1 MTTDNRFALDAAAV
15 VQQLSREIAGM
26 QARAVAQRALIEAAA
41 SLQRPDICER
51 AATEVQIYED
61 AAARLLQIVQNI
73 VTGRGAGA
81 QPAGSNAP
89 PAGSIAQPAT
99 TAPHDATAEASK
111 PTSPQP
117 PSSPLTSAQEA
128 LFRIAINARNAP
140 HKRHEAMV
148 QLLIHQLAK
157 PSPNQLAQLRTAYTD
172 IHSKW
177 SGLSTLAE
185 ELSALTLSPAADEA
199 SVRRSDQIRRVQMQL
214 RRAAEIAGAEGLT
227 PALCDEYRQQVDT
240 AVAVLSGSTYR
251 SEEGAKAEMVI
262 AQLRRLRDDCDVVVR
277 LRG

>member
-61 AAARLLQIVQNI
+61 AAARLLQVVQNI
-73 VTGRGAGA
+73 VTGRGV
-81 QPAGSNAP
+81 AGSAAP
-89 PAGSIAQPAT
+89 PMVPTS
-99 TAPHDATAEASK
+99 HDATAGASK
-111 PTSPQP
+111 ATSPQP
-117 PSSPLTSAQEA
+117 PSSPLTPMQDVRYRVAMNAQ
-128 LFRIAINARNAP
+128 NAP

-148 QLLIHQLAK
+148 QLLVQLK
-157 PSPNQLAQLRTAYTD
+157 TELPPDQLAQLRTAYTD

-177 SGLSTLAE
+177 SGLSVLAE

-214 RRAAEIAGAEGLT
+214 RRAAEIVGAAVLT
-227 PALCDEYRQQVDT
+227 SALCDEYRQQVDA
-240 AVAVLSGSTYR
+240 AVAVLSGLTYR

-262 AQLRRLRDDCDVVVR
+262 VQLRRLRDDCDVVAR

>member
-61 AAARLLQIVQNI
+61 AAARLLQVVQNI
-73 VTGRGAGA
+73 VTGRGVAGNGTAPASHDAAAGA
-81 QPAGSNAP
+81 
-89 PAGSIAQPAT
+89 
-99 TAPHDATAEASK
+99 SK
-111 PTSPQP
+111 ATSPQP
-117 PSSPLTSAQEA
+117 PSSPLTPMQDVRYRVAMSAQ
-128 LFRIAINARNAP
+128 NAP
-140 HKRHEAMV
+140 HKRHEALV
-148 QLLIHQLAK
+148 QLLVQLK
-157 PSPNQLAQLRTAYTD
+157 TELSPEQLAQLRTVYTD

-177 SGLSTLAE
+177 SGLSILAE

-214 RRAAEIAGAEGLT
+214 RRAAEIVGAAVLT
-227 PALCDEYRQQVDT
+227 EALCDEYRQQVDA
-240 AVAVLSGSTYR
+240 AVAVLSGLTYR
-251 SEEGAKAEMVI
+251 SDEGARAEAVI
-262 AQLRRLRDDCDVVVR
+262 AQLRRLRDDCDLAAR

>member
-61 AAARLLQIVQNI
+61 AAARLLQVVQNI
-73 VTGRGAGA
+73 VTGRGVG
-81 QPAGSNAP
+81 AGSGAP
-89 PAGSIAQPAT
+89 PAAT
-99 TAPHDATAEASK
+99 ASHDATAGASK
-111 PTSPQP
+111 ATSPP
-117 PSSPLTSAQEA
+117 SPSSPLIPMQDVRYRVAMNAQ
-128 LFRIAINARNAP
+128 NAP

-148 QLLIHQLAK
+148 QLLVQLK
-157 PSPNQLAQLRTAYTD
+157 TELPPDQIAQLRTAYTD

-177 SGLSTLAE
+177 SGLSVLAE
-185 ELSALTLSPAADEA
+185 ELSALTLSPTADEA

-214 RRAAEIAGAEGLT
+214 RRAAEIVGAESLT
-227 PALCDEYRQQVDT
+227 STLCDEYRQQVDV
-240 AVAVLSGSTYR
+240 AVAVLSGLTYR
-251 SEEGAKAEMVI
+251 SEEGAKAEAVI
-262 AQLRRLRDDCDVVVR
+262 AQLRRLRDDCDVVAR
-277 LRG
+277 LRSVG

>member
-61 AAARLLQIVQNI
+61 AAARLLQVVQNI

-89 PAGSIAQPAT
+89 PAGSTAPPAT
-99 TAPHDATAEASK
+99 TASHDATAGASK
-111 PTSPQP
+111 ATSPQP
-117 PSSPLTSAQEA
+117 PSSPLTPMQDVRYRVAMNAQ
-128 LFRIAINARNAP
+128 NAP

-148 QLLIHQLAK
+148 QLLVQLK
-157 PSPNQLAQLRTAYTD
+157 TELPPDQLAQLRTAYTD

-177 SGLSTLAE
+177 SGLSVLAE

-214 RRAAEIAGAEGLT
+214 RRAAEIVGAAVLT
-227 PALCDEYRQQVDT
+227 SALCDEYRQQVDT

>member
-1 MTTDNRFALDAAAV
+1 MNTDNRFALDAAAV

-26 QARAVAQRALIEAAA
+26 QARAVAQRALIEAAT
-41 SLQRPDICER
+41 SLQRSDICER

-61 AAARLLQIVQNI
+61 AVARLLQVVQNI

-89 PAGSIAQPAT
+89 PT
-99 TAPHDATAEASK
+99 ATASHEATAGASK
-111 PTSPQP
+111 ATSPQP
-117 PSSPLTSAQEA
+117 PSSPLTPTQEA
-128 LFRIAINARNAP
+128 LFRLAMNAQNAP
-140 HKRHEAMV
+140 HKRHDALM
-148 QLLIHQLAK
+148 QLLIHQQAK
-157 PSPNQLAQLRTAYTD
+157 PSPDQLAQLRTVYTD

-177 SGLSTLAE
+177 SGLSVLAE

-214 RRAAEIAGAEGLT
+214 RRAAEIVGVAVLT
-227 PALCDEYRQQVDT
+227 SALCDEYRQQVDT
-240 AVAVLSGSTYR
+240 AVAVLSGLTYR

-262 AQLRRLRDDCDVVVR
+262 VQLRRLRDDCDVAVR
-277 LRG
+277 LRSVG

>member
-15 VQQLSREIAGM
+15 VQQLGREIAGM

-61 AAARLLQIVQNI
+61 AAARLLQVVQNI
-73 VTGRGAGA
+73 VTGRGVAGSAAPASHDAAAGA
-81 QPAGSNAP
+81 
-89 PAGSIAQPAT
+89 
-99 TAPHDATAEASK
+99 SK
-111 PTSPQP
+111 ATSPQP
-117 PSSPLTSAQEA
+117 PSSPLTPMQDMRYRVAMSAQ
-128 LFRIAINARNAP
+128 NAP
-140 HKRHEAMV
+140 HKRHEALV
-148 QLLIHQLAK
+148 QLLVQLK
-157 PSPNQLAQLRTAYTD
+157 TEPPPEQLAQLRTVYTD

-177 SGLSTLAE
+177 SGLSILAE

-214 RRAAEIAGAEGLT
+214 RRAAEIVGAAVLT
-227 PALCDEYRQQVDT
+227 EALCDEYRQQVDA
-240 AVAVLSGSTYR
+240 AVAVLSGLTYR
-251 SEEGAKAEMVI
+251 SDEGARAEAVI
-262 AQLRRLRDDCDVVVR
+262 AQLRRLRDDCDLAAR

>member
-61 AAARLLQIVQNI
+61 AAARLLQVVQNI
-73 VTGRGAGA
+73 VTGRGVGV
-81 QPAGSNAP
+81 QPAGSAP
-89 PAGSIAQPAT
+89 PVTPAS
-99 TAPHDATAEASK
+99 HDATAGASRA
-111 PTSPQP
+111 TSPQP
-117 PSSPLTSAQEA
+117 PSSPLTPMQDVRYRVAMNAQ
-128 LFRIAINARNAP
+128 NAP

-148 QLLIHQLAK
+148 QLLVQLK
-157 PSPNQLAQLRTAYTD
+157 TELPPDQLAQLRTAYTD

-185 ELSALTLSPAADEA
+185 ELSALTLSPATDEA

-214 RRAAEIAGAEGLT
+214 RRAAEIVGAESLT
-227 PALCDEYRQQVDT
+227 TALCDEYRQQVDT
-240 AVAVLSGSTYR
+240 AVAVLSGLTYR

-262 AQLRRLRDDCDVVVR
+262 AQLRRLRDDCDVAVR

>member
-26 QARAVAQRALIEAAA
+26 QARAVAQRALIEAAT

-73 VTGRGAGA
+73 VTGRGVGA
-81 QPAGSNAP
+81 QPAGSAAP
-89 PAGSIAQPAT
+89 PA
-99 TAPHDATAEASK
+99 APTSHEATAGASK
-111 PTSPQP
+111 ATSPQP
-117 PSSPLTSAQEA
+117 PSSPLTPAQEA
-128 LFRIAINARNAP
+128 LFRIAMNAQNAP

-148 QLLIHQLAK
+148 QLLVQLK
-157 PSPNQLAQLRTAYTD
+157 TEPPPDQLAQLRTAYND

-177 SGLSTLAE
+177 SGLSVLAE
-185 ELSALTLSPAADEA
+185 ELSALTLSPTAVEA

-214 RRAAEIAGAEGLT
+214 RRAAEIVGAAVLT
-227 PALCDEYRQQVDT
+227 TTLCDEYRQQVDT
-240 AVAVLSGSTYR
+240 AVAVLSGLTYR
-251 SEEGAKAEMVI
+251 SDEGAKAEMVI
-262 AQLRRLRDDCDVVVR
+262 AQLRRLRDDCDVAVR
-277 LRG
+277 LRSVG

>member
-26 QARAVAQRALIEAAA
+26 QARAVAQRALVEAAA

-61 AAARLLQIVQNI
+61 AAARLLQVVQNI
-73 VTGRGAGA
+73 VTGRGV
-81 QPAGSNAP
+81 GSAAP
-89 PAGSIAQPAT
+89 PAAPAS
-99 TAPHDATAEASK
+99 HEATAGASK
-111 PTSPQP
+111 ATSPQP
-117 PSSPLTSAQEA
+117 PSSPLTPMQDVRYRVAMNAQ
-128 LFRIAINARNAP
+128 NAP

-148 QLLIHQLAK
+148 QLLVQLK
-157 PSPNQLAQLRTAYTD
+157 TELPPDQLAQLRTAYTD

-185 ELSALTLSPAADEA
+185 ELSALTLSPATDEA

-214 RRAAEIAGAEGLT
+214 RRAAEIVGAESLT
-227 PALCDEYRQQVDT
+227 TALCDEYRQQVDT
-240 AVAVLSGSTYR
+240 AVAVLSGLTYR

-262 AQLRRLRDDCDVVVR
+262 AQLRRLRDDCDVAAR
-277 LRG
+277 LQS

>member
-41 SLQRPDICER
+41 SQQRPDICER

-61 AAARLLQIVQNI
+61 AAARLLQVVQNI
-73 VTGRGAGA
+73 VTGRGVG
-81 QPAGSNAP
+81 GSSAAP
-89 PAGSIAQPAT
+89 PAAPAS
-99 TAPHDATAEASK
+99 HDAAAGASK
-111 PTSPQP
+111 ATSPQP
-117 PSSPLTSAQEA
+117 PSSPLAPMQDVRYRVAMNAQ
-128 LFRIAINARNAP
+128 NAP

-148 QLLIHQLAK
+148 QLLVQLK
-157 PSPNQLAQLRTAYTD
+157 TELPPDQLAQLRTAYTD

-177 SGLSTLAE
+177 SGLSALAE

-214 RRAAEIAGAEGLT
+214 RRAAEIVGVAVLT
-227 PALCDEYRQQVDT
+227 TALCDEYRQQVDT
-240 AVAVLSGSTYR
+240 AVAVLSGLTYR
-251 SEEGAKAEMVI
+251 SDEGAKAEMVI
-262 AQLRRLRDDCDVVVR
+262 AQLRRLRDDCDVAVR
-277 LRG
+277 LRPVG

>member
-41 SLQRPDICER
+41 SQQRPDICER

-61 AAARLLQIVQNI
+61 AAARLLQVVQNI
-73 VTGRGAGA
+73 VTGRGV
-81 QPAGSNAP
+81 GSAAP
-89 PAGSIAQPAT
+89 PAAPAS
-99 TAPHDATAEASK
+99 HEATAGASK
-111 PTSPQP
+111 ATSPQP
-117 PSSPLTSAQEA
+117 PSSPLTPMQDVRYRVAMNAQ
-128 LFRIAINARNAP
+128 NAP

-148 QLLIHQLAK
+148 QLLVQLK
-157 PSPNQLAQLRTAYTD
+157 TELPPDQLAQLRTAYTD

-185 ELSALTLSPAADEA
+185 ELSALTLSPATDEA

-214 RRAAEIAGAEGLT
+214 RRAAEIVGAESLT
-227 PALCDEYRQQVDT
+227 TALCDEYRQQVDT
-240 AVAVLSGSTYR
+240 AVAVLSGLTYR

-262 AQLRRLRDDCDVVVR
+262 AQLRRLRDDCDVAVR